1 MFLPQIDGVAPSRV
15 RLPDD
20 AAGALG
26 EFLCRAFSRIEPEV
40 WRHRLESGKV
50 LDQEARPLRWDSP
63 CQAAELVFY
72 YREPPPE
79 IEVPFQEEILYQ
91 DEHLLIA
98 DKPHFLPVIPSGR
111 FLRETLLIRLRRST
125 GIDDL
130 TAVHRLDRDTA
141 GLVIFSVNE
150 ATRGLYTT
158 LFQQRSIRKIY
169 HAVAPWREELQV
181 SRIHSSLMVDGEPFF
196 RMKEAPGEA
205 NSSTRIS
212 MLERRGEFALYQLEP
227 VSGRKHQLRVHMAAL
242 GAGIVNDP
250 YYPNMLTNV
259 AHDDFSS
266 PLQLLAHSLDF
277 TDPVSGEERRC
288 VSRRKL

>member
-1 MFLPQIDGVAPSRV
+1 MRLPQIDGVAPSRV

-26 EFLCRAFSRIEPEV
+26 EFLCRNFPRIEAEV
-40 WRHRLESGKV
+40 WRQRLESGKV
-50 LDQEARPLRWDSP
+50 LDQEGQPLRWDSP
-63 CQAAELVFY
+63 CRAAELIFY
-72 YREPPPE
+72 YREPPTE

-158 LFQQRSIRKIY
+158 LFHQRSIRKIY
-169 HAVAPWREELQV
+169 HAVAPWREELQEP
-181 SRIHSSLMVDGEPFF
+181 RIHSSLMVESEPFF

-212 MLERRGEFALYQLEP
+212 MLERRGELALYQLEP

-242 GAGIVNDP
+242 RAGIVNDP
-250 YYPNMLTNV
+250 YYPNMLTDV

-277 TDPVSGEERRC
+277 TDPVSGEERHF
-288 VSRRKL
+288 VSRRRL